1 MKIFK
6 IGYDRNMSKESFLN
20 KVENALDEFKGLKV
34 DVIGYDNKYMMAFV
48 KKTNR
53 NAKSKALTTKIKG

>member
-1 MKIFK
+1 
-6 IGYDRNMSKESFLN
+6 MSKESFLN